1 MIYHLLCFEGPD
13 DYARAG
19 GAAARVTG
27 LARSLARE
35 AETHLWF
42 VGDPRLPGEETQ
54 GQLHLHRWCQW
65 LSEHH
70 PTGVYDGEA
79 AKVDDYTAS
88 LPHAVLAQVL
98 AGGQSTV
105 IAEDWHAV
113 HALLHLH
120 DRLHRADLL
129 GQVDLVWNASSTVG
143 FSRVDW
149 AAVAAIATVTTVSRY
164 MRQLILQR
172 GVEAFVVPSGLDAS
186 AFEPIDPG
194 WRARVA
200 AALPERTLLAKVAR
214 WVREKRWTL
223 AMDTVAA
230 LKGRGYR
237 PLLAARGGIEPH
249 REEVLTHARRRGLA
263 VVESALADPGP
274 DGLLQAL
281 VQAREA
287 DVVLLEGDLGGSALR
302 ALFHG
307 ADAVLANSSHEPI
320 GMVGLETMAAGG
332 VACTGCTGED
342 YAVPGQNAL
351 VLQTDD
357 PEEFV
362 RLFADLSTRPDGD
375 AGLRAAARATA
386 ERYRWESVLETALWP
401 RLRLAR
407 AATPPR
413 PVLP

>member
-19 GAAARVTG
+19 GAATRVTG
-27 LARSLARE
+27 LARSLARG

-88 LPHAVLAQVL
+88 LPHAVLAHVL
-98 AGGQSTV
+98 AGGPSTV

-129 GQVDLVWNASSTVG
+129 GQTDLIWNASSTVG

-164 MRQLILQR
+164 MRQLILQK
-172 GVEAFVVPSGLDAS
+172 GVEAFVVPSGLDAT
-186 AFEPIDPG
+186 AFEPIDAG

-223 AMDTVAA
+223 AVDTVAA

-249 REEVLTHARRRGLA
+249 REEVLAHARRRGLA
-263 VVESALADPGP
+263 VVESVLTDPSP

-281 VQAREA
+281 AQAREA
-287 DVVLLEGDLGGSALR
+287 DVVLLEGDLGGAALR
-302 ALFHG
+302 ALLHG

-362 RLFADLSTRPDGD
+362 HLFAALHTRPDGD

-386 ERYRWESVLETALWP
+386 ARYRWESVLETALWP

-413 PVLP
+413 PPLP

>member
-27 LARSLARE
+27 LARCLARN

-42 VGDPRLPGEETQ
+42 VGDPRLPGEESS
-54 GQLHLHRWCQW
+54 GHLHLHRWCQW

-79 AKVDDYTAS
+79 AKIDDYTAS
-88 LPHAVLAQVL
+88 LPHAVLAHVRD
-98 AGGQSTV
+98 GGASTV

-120 DRLHRADLL
+120 DRLHRADLAS
-129 GQVDLVWNASSTVG
+129 QAELVWNASSTVG

-149 AAVAAIATVTTVSRY
+149 AAVAAVATITTVSRY
-164 MRQLILQR
+164 MRNLILQK
-172 GVEAFVVPSGLDAS
+172 GVEAFVVPSGLDA
-186 AFEPIDPG
+186 AALTPVDPT

-223 AMDTVAA
+223 AVDTVAA
-230 LKGRGYR
+230 LKSRGYR

-249 REEVLTHARRRGLA
+249 REEVLAHARRRGLVTVEA
-263 VVESALADPGP
+263 VLAEPGP
-274 DGLLQAL
+274 DGLLRAL
-281 VQAREA
+281 VEGREA
-287 DVVLLEGDLGGSALR
+287 DVVLLDGDFGSDALR

-307 ADAVLANSSHEPI
+307 ADAVLANSSHEPV

-351 VLQTDD
+351 VLQTSD

-362 RLFADLSTRPDGD
+362 HLFAELRNRPGGD

-386 ERYRWESVLETALWP
+386 ERYRWEAVLETALWP
-401 RLRLAR
+401 RLRLGR
-407 AATPPR
+407 ETPPSGS
-413 PVLP
+413 P

>member
-19 GAAARVTG
+19 GAATRVTG
-27 LARSLARE
+27 LARSLARG

-88 LPHAVLAQVL
+88 LPHAVLAHVL
-98 AGGQSTV
+98 AGGPSTV

-129 GQVDLVWNASSTVG
+129 GQTDLIWNASSTVG

-164 MRQLILQR
+164 MRQLILQK
-172 GVEAFVVPSGLDAS
+172 GVEAFVVPSGLDAT
-186 AFEPIDPG
+186 AFEPIDAG

-223 AMDTVAA
+223 AVDTVAA

-249 REEVLTHARRRGLA
+249 REEVLAHARRRGLA
-263 VVESALADPGP
+263 VVESVLTDPSP

-281 VQAREA
+281 AQAREA
-287 DVVLLEGDLGGSALR
+287 DVVLRGRPRQRRPAR
-302 ALFHG
+302 ALAG
-307 ADAVLANSSHEPI
+307 GDAVLATAPTSRSAW
-320 GMVGLETMAAGG
+320 GLADGG
-332 VACTGCTGED
+332 GASRARVHGGY
-342 YAVPGQNAL
+342 YAVR
-351 VLQTDD
+351 
-357 PEEFV
+357 PE
-362 RLFADLSTRPDGD
+362 R
-375 AGLRAAARATA
+375 
-386 ERYRWESVLETALWP
+386 
-401 RLRLAR
+401 
-407 AATPPR
+407 PR
-413 PVLP
+413 PADGRPGRVRHLLAASTPA